1 MFFTKGVRIYI
12 SEFFNKNVNVY
23 LSEIKTLKM
32 KHLSFIL
39 TIFFFAILNHTTM
52 QSQELTAVEII
63 KKADEKV
70 RGKTN
75 HTVMEMQ
82 IVRPTWSRTISM
94 KSWSNGLDYSMTYIM
109 TPAKDK
115 GQVFMKRE
123 TEMWNWMP
131 SIGRMIKIPA
141 SMMSQGWMGSDY
153 TNDDILKE
161 SSIVRD
167 YNHSIEKEE
176 VVEGM
181 NCYKIKMI
189 PMEEAA
195 VIWEKVYKWITK
207 DEFIQIKSEY
217 YDEDGD
223 LVKSDFGYEF
233 KEMGGRLIPSRVEI
247 VPAGEEGKKTVILM
261 KEVEFDIELPTTF
274 FSQQNMKRI
283 R

>member
-1 MFFTKGVRIYI
+1 
-12 SEFFNKNVNVY
+12 
-23 LSEIKTLKM
+23 M
-32 KHLSFIL
+32 KFKYVSIALIFSFFIL
-39 TIFFFAILNHTTM
+39 QHHTSLKA
-52 QSQELTAVEII
+52 QQLTAAEII
-63 KKADEKV
+63 QKADEKV

-75 HTVMEMQ
+75 HTIMEMQ

-94 KSWSNGLDYSMTYIM
+94 KSWSNGLDYSMTYI
-109 TPAKDK
+109 TAPAKDK

-167 YNHSIEKEE
+167 YVHSIEREE
-176 VVEGM
+176 VVEAM
-181 NCYKIKMI
+181 NCYKIQMI
-189 PMEEAA
+189 PKEEAA
-195 VIWEKVYKWITK
+195 VIWAKVYKWITK

-217 YDEDGD
+217 YDEDDD
-223 LVKSDFGYEF
+223 LVKSDFGYDF
-233 KEMGGRLIPSRVEI
+233 KEMDGRLIPSRVEI
-247 VPAGEEGKKTVILM
+247 VPSGEEGKKTVILI
-261 KEVEFDIELPTTF
+261 KEIQFDIDLPTTY

>member
-1 MFFTKGVRIYI
+1 
-12 SEFFNKNVNVY
+12 
-23 LSEIKTLKM
+23 M
-32 KHLSFIL
+32 KFRHFSLIL
-39 TIFFFAILNHTTM
+39 IVFAITLLFPNLIYG
-52 QSQELTAVEII
+52 QELSAVDII

-75 HTVMEMQ
+75 HTKMEMQ
-82 IVRPTWSRTISM
+82 IIRPTWNRTISM
-94 KSWSNGLDYSMTYIM
+94 KSWSNGLDYSMTYI
-109 TPAKDK
+109 TAPAKDK

-167 YNHSIEKEE
+167 YNHSIAKEE
-176 VVEGM
+176 TIEGFT
-181 NCYKIKMI
+181 CYKIQMI
-189 PMEEAA
+189 PKEEAA
-195 VIWEKVYKWITK
+195 VIWAKVFKWITK

-217 YDEDGD
+217 YDEDDD
-223 LVKSDFGYEF
+223 LVKSDFGYDFE
-233 KEMGGRLIPSRVEI
+233 KMDGRVIPTRIEI
-247 VPAGEEGKKTVILM
+247 VPADGEGKKTVIFL
-261 KEVEFDIELPTTF
+261 KEVQFDIELPTSY

>member
-1 MFFTKGVRIYI
+1 MKFKYVSFPLLLFFIVVQQQ
-12 SEFFNKNVNVY
+12 SNLLAQE
-23 LSEIKTLKM
+23 LSASEI
-32 KHLSFIL
+32 I
-39 TIFFFAILNHTTM
+39 
-52 QSQELTAVEII
+52 Q
-63 KKADEKV
+63 KADEKV

-75 HTVMEMQ
+75 HSIMEMQ

-94 KSWSNGLDYSMTYIM
+94 KSWSNGLDYSMTYI
-109 TPAKDK
+109 TAPAKDK

-167 YNHSIEKEE
+167 YMHSIDKEE
-176 VVEGM
+176 VVEGK
-181 NCYKIKMI
+181 NCYKIQMI
-189 PMEEAA
+189 PKEEAA
-195 VIWEKVYKWITK
+195 VIWAKVYKWITK
-207 DEFIQIKSEY
+207 EEFIQIKSEY
-217 YDEDGD
+217 YDEDDD
-223 LVKSDFGYEF
+223 LVKSDFGYDF
-233 KEMGGRLIPSRVEI
+233 KQMGGRLIPSRVEI
-247 VPAGEEGKKTVILM
+247 VPAGDEGKKTVILM
-261 KEVEFDIELPTTF
+261 KDIQFDIDLPTSY

>member
-1 MFFTKGVRIYI
+1 
-12 SEFFNKNVNVY
+12 
-23 LSEIKTLKM
+23 M
-32 KHLSFIL
+32 KFKYVSFAL
-39 TIFFFAILNHTTM
+39 TFFFYIVQYHSSLQA
-52 QSQELTAVEII
+52 QQLTAVEII
-63 KKADEKV
+63 QKADEKV

-75 HTVMEMQ
+75 HSTMEMQ
-82 IVRPTWSRTISM
+82 IIRPTWSRTISM
-94 KSWSNGLDYSMTYIM
+94 KSWSNGLDYSMTYI
-109 TPAKDK
+109 TAPAKDK

-167 YNHSIEKEE
+167 YNHSIAIEE
-176 VVEGM
+176 VVEGL
-181 NCYKIKMI
+181 NCYKIEMI
-189 PMEEAA
+189 PKEEAA
-195 VIWEKVYKWITK
+195 VIWAKVYKWITK

-217 YDEDGD
+217 YDEDDD
-223 LVKSDFGYEF
+223 LVKSDFGYDF
-233 KEMGGRLIPSRVEI
+233 KKMDGRLIPSRIEI
-247 VPAGEEGKKTVILM
+247 VPADGEGKKTVILLM
-261 KEVEFDIELPTTF
+261 EVQFDVELPTTY

>member
-1 MFFTKGVRIYI
+1 
-12 SEFFNKNVNVY
+12 
-23 LSEIKTLKM
+23 M
-32 KHLSFIL
+32 KSTSLSFIIL
-39 TIFFFAILNHTTM
+39 LFFIFVQYPSILI
-52 QSQELTAVEII
+52 SQELSAIEII
-63 KKADEKV
+63 EKADEKV

-75 HTVMEMQ
+75 HSILEMQ
-82 IVRPTWSRTISM
+82 IIRPTWNRTISM
-94 KSWSNGLDYSMTYIM
+94 KSWSNGLDYSMTYI
-109 TPAKDK
+109 TAPAKDK

-167 YNHSIEKEE
+167 YEHSIDKEE
-176 VVEGM
+176 TIEGLT
-181 NCYKIKMI
+181 CYKIQMVPK
-189 PMEEAA
+189 EEAA
-195 VIWEKVYKWITK
+195 VIWAKVYKWITK

-217 YDEDGD
+217 YDEDDD
-223 LVKSDFGYEF
+223 LVKSDFGYDF
-233 KEMGGRLIPSRVEI
+233 KEMDGRLIPTRIEI
-247 VPAGEEGKKTVILM
+247 VPADGEGKKTVILL
-261 KEVEFDIELPTTF
+261 KEVQFDIELPASY